1 MVCPYRTWRGRADE
15 LRSTVVD
22 ADDRLVDLTDDQSL
36 LDDDAVL
43 GDGLPPQSGSRPGAF
58 SDGDPVLP
66 RVTWDDTDAGWG
78 QHRSRDD
85 DRLLADRPP
94 HWE

>member
-1 MVCPYRTWRGRADE
+1 M
-15 LRSTVVD
+15 D

-43 GDGLPPQSGSRPGAF
+43 GDEPPPRPRTF
-58 SDGDPVLP
+58 VDGEPVLP
-66 RVTWDDTDAGWG
+66 RTTREDTDAGWG
-78 QHRSRDD
+78 QYRRRDD